1 MHALLR
7 WWPPV
12 GLALMVLLGLVVG
25 RGNTRFDTVALEVM
39 RRALGRDPI
48 WMLYLTWGVAMIGL
62 LVLAVVV
69 ALWRRRWRVAAVVAL
84 CPAVALIGSRL
95 LKKAFGRSK
104 GDGVTWAYAYPSGH
118 TTVVTTVT
126 AMLVLATGYAL
137 WRVAVAVAVS
147 VIGGLGM
154 AATDL
159 HYLTD
164 IVGGW
169 LWATSIVCLAVLAAG
184 PQAVSRAA
192 ARPAARPENT
202 QPPRKVPSS
211 ER

>member
-1 MHALLR
+1 
-7 WWPPV
+7 
-12 GLALMVLLGLVVG
+12 MVALGLLVG
-25 RGNTRFDTVALEVM
+25 PGNTAFDSTALTVLHAIF
-39 RRALGRDPI
+39 GRDPI
-48 WMLYLTWGVAMIGL
+48 WMLYLTWGVAMVVL
-62 LVLAVVV
+62 LGIAVLV
-69 ALWRRRWRVAAVVAL
+69 ALWRRRWRVAVVVAL
-84 CPAVALIGSRL
+84 CPAVALIGSRV
-95 LKKAFGRSK
+95 LKKLFGRTK
-104 GDGVTWAYAYPSGH
+104 GDGTSWAYAYPSGH

-137 WRVAVAVAVS
+137 WRVALAVVVS

-164 IVGGW
+164 IFGGW
-169 LWATSIVCLAVLAAG
+169 LWATAMVCLAVLAAG

-192 ARPAARPENT
+192 ARPAALPENT

>member
-1 MHALLR
+1 
-7 WWPPV
+7 
-12 GLALMVLLGLVVG
+12 MVLLGVLVG
-25 RGNTRFDTVALEVM
+25 PGNTAFDAAALTVMNEVFG
-39 RRALGRDPI
+39 RAPI
-48 WMLYLTWGVAMIGL
+48 WMLYFTWGVAM
-62 LVLAVVV
+62 LVLLAVAVAV

-84 CPAVALIGSRL
+84 CPAVALIGSRV
-95 LKKAFGRSK
+95 LKKLFGRSK
-104 GDGVTWAYAYPSGH
+104 GDGTSWAYAYPSGH

-137 WRVAVAVAVS
+137 WRVALAAVVS

-164 IVGGW
+164 IFGGW
-169 LWATSIVCLAVLAAG
+169 LWASAMVCVAVLAAG

-192 ARPAARPENT
+192 ALPAALPENT